1 VHAEEVHAEEVN
13 GKFLVP
19 MVQEAP
25 HRVLASYAIGKE
37 AASRRKKM
45 IMLQE
50 GRVKLVLKP
59 LFVNVEI
66 GEELVSL

>member
-37 AASRRKKM
+37 AASLRKNM
-45 IMLQE
+45 IML
-50 GRVKLVLKP
+50 
-59 LFVNVEI
+59 
-66 GEELVSL
+66 